1 MFMGRIYNAPRVKT
15 DMFGKPRII
24 SGNTNMFEFL
34 LGININD
41 VILFENSTQDMIDQD
56 LPILPRYYSIF
67 VTNKD
72 GEPQFKPYEYNQYRI
87 NVSTKNDIIT
97 SVESIG

>member
-1 MFMGRIYNAPRVKT
+1 MFIGKIYNPPRVKR
-15 DMFGKPRII
+15 DMFGKPVVVSADI
-24 SGNTNMFEFL
+24 TMFEFL